1 MRAMSPDS
9 WDATRALELTITPP
23 RICPIGNSQ
32 VFQPN
37 TTSCNG
43 HTTFLVFLPLFH
55 SFHSCFYILMVDF
68 VSLLNSIGLYIIQI
82 RYLQTC
88 ENWCFGPFSVLRQK
102 IRLIFVDTALHQSS
116 CQKSTHWI
124 PAHPQMSNPAVV
136 GPPVSKCHDKDHLY
150 WDSIST
156 LSMWWRFLWCHPLY
170 LDSQLLKV
178 LSVLW
183 RLIWLVTVG
192 VSFNFWLD
200 DGDDDKFSAWMF
212 GCLAQ
217 LRGCRMLNA
226 AKLESAVPLSTL
238 SFNTL
243 HCTL

>member
-23 RICPIGNSQ
+23 LRICPIGNSQ

-43 HTTFLVFLPLFH
+43 HSTFLVFPPLFH

-82 RYLQTC
+82 RCLQTC

-116 CQKSTHWI
+116 CQNCGLTEFQHTPRCPIQPLWG
-124 PAHPQMSNPAVV
+124 PQCGNATIRTICIETALV
-136 GPPVSKCHDKDHLY
+136 LY
-150 WDSIST
+150 QCDGGFSGVI
-156 LSMWWRFLWCHPLY
+156 LY
-170 LDSQLLKV
+170 I
-178 LSVLW
+178 
-183 RLIWLVTVG
+183 LIL
-192 VSFNFWLD
+192 NF
-200 DGDDDKFSAWMF
+200 
-212 GCLAQ
+212 
-217 LRGCRMLNA
+217 
-226 AKLESAVPLSTL
+226 
-238 SFNTL
+238 
-243 HCTL
+243 